1 MTVGKRIFEVGR
13 GKQKKQQQRASLRGA
28 VGVSLPPMLGAK
40 SQEI

>member
-13 GKQKKQQQRASLRGA
+13 GKQKEQQRASSRGA
-28 VGVSLPPMLGAK
+28 GGVSLPPMLGAK